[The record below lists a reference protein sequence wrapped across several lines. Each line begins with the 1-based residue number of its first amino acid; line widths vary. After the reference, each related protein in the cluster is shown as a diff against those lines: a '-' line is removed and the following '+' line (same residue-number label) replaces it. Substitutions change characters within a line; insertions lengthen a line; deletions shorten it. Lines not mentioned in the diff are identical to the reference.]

1 MAATTTVTLNGRT
14 IDLATAL
21 PLTLGDWKHLK
32 KLGITPQVLRRQD
45 QDTDAEVLAGWVFY
59 VLHKADRAVTQ
70 DDIDGLTF
78 GHLARISKVIGDL
91 SNEDGDRPF
100 SGTSTSSPPP
110 TGGASGTS
118 SS

>member
-1 MAATTTVTLNGRT
+1 MPTTVTLNGRT

-45 QDTDAEVLAGWVFY
+45 QDTDAEVLVTWVLY
-59 VLHKADRAVTQ
+59 VLHKADAAVT
-70 DDIDGLTF
+70 IDEIDRLTF
-78 GHLARISKVIGDL
+78 GQLARISEVIGKL

-100 SGTSTSSPPP
+100 SPPFTPSAPP
-110 TGGASGTS
+110 TGGLSGTS
-118 SS
+118 KS